1 MSSMATK
8 FLLTPFS
15 SRSCGRAAF
24 LLCCHGNA
32 ACIHPWSCLS
42 PSCRGPV
49 CIPPWSCLF
58 PPLVL
63 PASLPGSAAAECH
76 QAPPSG
82 LPGGSPISANT
93 GQNIIR
99 DEKRE
104 REEGAPSTTPGTKG
118 QLHPCHRLQRAPA
131 PHGTHGIHLPTPGE
145 THRNMTITPKIPGDA
160 GCLTHTIS
168 PVTSELRLTGPG
180 PCGASRWLFVGVLLP
195 RAGRGSGWPKGPD
208 SATLRTLFSL
218 QCWDFCRWHRDPPVL
233 SRDFGL

>member
-104 REEGAPSTTPGTKG
+104 REEGAPAGYSICLCRSLAAAAGARASVQVRFIKP
-118 QLHPCHRLQRAPA
+118 APA
-131 PHGTHGIHLPTPGE
+131 SEWRRVETATETRTAGI
-145 THRNMTITPKIPGDA
+145 A
-160 GCLTHTIS
+160 A
-168 PVTSELRLTGPG
+168 
-180 PCGASRWLFVGVLLP
+180 CGGSRTMAKAEG
-195 RAGRGSGWPKGPD
+195 G
-208 SATLRTLFSL
+208 
-218 QCWDFCRWHRDPPVL
+218 Q
-233 SRDFGL
+233 